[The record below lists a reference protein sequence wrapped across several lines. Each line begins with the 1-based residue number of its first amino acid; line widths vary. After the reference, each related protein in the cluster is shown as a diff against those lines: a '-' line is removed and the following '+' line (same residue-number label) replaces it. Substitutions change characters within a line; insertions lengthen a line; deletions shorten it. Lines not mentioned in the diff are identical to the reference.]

1 MFLTALILTQN
12 GTDFNRLMSIS
23 REKIKEEYIMNGSA
37 ATEEKRIA
45 FWTGKITE
53 LLKGADGRQ
62 LELIYGF
69 AHAYLEKS
77 SETTN

>member
-1 MFLTALILTQN
+1 
-12 GTDFNRLMSIS
+12 
-23 REKIKEEYIMNGSA
+23 MNGSA
-37 ATEEKRIA
+37 AAEEKRIA

-69 AHAYLEKS
+69 THAYLEKFR
-77 SETTN
+77 EKVN

>member
-1 MFLTALILTQN
+1 
-12 GTDFNRLMSIS
+12 
-23 REKIKEEYIMNGSA
+23 MNGSA

-45 FWTGKITE
+45 FWTRKITE

-77 SETTN
+77 RETAN

>member
-1 MFLTALILTQN
+1 MI
-12 GTDFNRLMSIS
+12 
-23 REKIKEEYIMNGSA
+23 GSA
-37 ATEEKRIA
+37 AAEETRIA

-69 AHAYLEKS
+69 AFAFLEKAKD
-77 SETTN
+77 NVN

>member
-1 MFLTALILTQN
+1 MI
-12 GTDFNRLMSIS
+12 
-23 REKIKEEYIMNGSA
+23 GSA
-37 ATEEKRIA
+37 AAEETRIA

-53 LLKGADGRQ
+53 LLKGAGGRQ

-77 SETTN
+77 RETSN